1 VKLEARFGLV
11 IAYRIAYGR
20 ACDVIHRA
28 GPYADPLEVPID
40 PTEAAGRTL
49 DDPELHQAVLEA
61 IDDARHRRR
70 PRW

>member
-1 VKLEARFGLV
+1 VEQRFGLV
-11 IAYRIAYGR
+11 IVYRIAFGR
-20 ACDVIHRA
+20 ACEAIYRA

-40 PTEAAGRTL
+40 PAEVAGHRL

-61 IDDARHRRR
+61 IDDARHQRR